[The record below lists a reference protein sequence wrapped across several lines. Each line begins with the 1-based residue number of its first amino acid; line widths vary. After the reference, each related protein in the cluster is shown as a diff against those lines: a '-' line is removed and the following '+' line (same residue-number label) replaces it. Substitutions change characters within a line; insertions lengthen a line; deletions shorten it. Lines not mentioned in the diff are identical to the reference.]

1 MPETVFKS
9 RAVNVSALY
18 RYFQIIA
25 IDCRENLRSTFLT
38 NAIECPNF
46 FQPIKCSQQFCDWH
60 LKMGHS
66 RPFFVFSTQLTVNKC
81 SIKVLLMT
89 RLEPWIS
96 GVGGN
101 CSTNW
106 ATTTADCDWHFVC
119 WIWPWLLFHL
129 LLFFL
134 SNLWSK
140 FVLHWDSN

>member
-60 LKMGHS
+60 LKNG
-66 RPFFVFSTQLTVNKC
+66 PFPAFFRLFNTVDSKQMFDK
-81 SIKVLLMT
+81 S
-89 RLEPWIS
+89 S
-96 GVGGN
+96 
-101 CSTNW
+101 
-106 ATTTADCDWHFVC
+106 ADD
-119 WIWPWLLFHL
+119 
-129 LLFFL
+129 
-134 SNLWSK
+134 
-140 FVLHWDSN
+140 